1 MPMEIKALMPPKE
14 RAAKAIRK
22 VADYC
27 MTMPFAREMAEAALA
42 AITEPSEAM
51 VEAGARYWMAGSDW
65 LNFDSTACWRAM
77 HAAMMAEKD
86 TGE

>member
-22 VADYC
+22 AADYC

-42 AITEPSEAM
+42 AIAKPSEAM
-51 VEAGARYWMAGSDW
+51 IAEGARKCT
-65 LNFDSTACWRAM
+65 STAEARVVWRKM
-77 HAAMMAEKD
+77 HAAMLAEKD